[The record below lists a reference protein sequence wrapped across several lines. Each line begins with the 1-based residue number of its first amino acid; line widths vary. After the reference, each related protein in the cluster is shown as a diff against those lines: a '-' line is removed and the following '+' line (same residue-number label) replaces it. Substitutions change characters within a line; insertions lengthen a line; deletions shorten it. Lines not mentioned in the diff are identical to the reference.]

1 MILAPLR
8 GVTIRCFRETFA
20 EEIRAAGFTEAITPF
35 ITANAG
41 YDPMKDREL
50 AFTVPEASSP
60 RGTGTEAA
68 CRSAPR
74 GEDASGTVKVTPQF
88 IGKDPVAL
96 RHCLEKVKAAGY
108 DTADLNCGCPFP
120 MVRNKGRGSGILRTP
135 DVLRRMLEVGCEV
148 MGPGKFSI
156 KARLGVD
163 RSDELLKLMPM
174 INEFPLRFLT
184 VHARTARQ
192 MYTGV
197 CDAGGLEEVRKV
209 AKVPI
214 VINGDIPFPPTE
226 HLATSQ
232 PRNLAT
238 SRIMIGRSFIR
249 HLGTRDDSDELLNRY
264 ITASQTELCGDR
276 PVLGRMKE
284 LISYWKDLPRW
295 SRRWNVIKLC
305 RTVDELKSCLDV

>member
-20 EEIRAAGFTEAITPF
+20 EEIRVAGFTEAITPF

-41 YDPMKDREL
+41 YDPLRDREL
-50 AFTVPEASSP
+50 SNQTIRQSDNQTI
-60 RGTGTEAA
+60 RI
-68 CRSAPR
+68 
-74 GEDASGTVKVTPQF
+74 TPQF
-88 IGKDPVAL
+88 IGKDPEAL
-96 RHCLEKVKAAGY
+96 RVCLEKVKAAGY

-120 MVRNKGRGSGILRTP
+120 MVRNKGRGSGILRTS

-148 MGPGKFSI
+148 MGAGKFSM

-163 RSDELLKLMPM
+163 RGDELLKLMPM

-197 CDAGGLEEVRKV
+197 CDAGGLEEVWKV
-209 AKVPI
+209 AKVP
-214 VINGDIPFPPTE
+214 VVRNGDVEFPFPDKRRDAASPLGE
-226 HLATSQ
+226 V
-232 PRNLAT
+232 
-238 SRIMIGRSFIR
+238 MIGRGFVR
-249 HLGTRDDSDELLNRY
+249 WLGTREDSRELLERY
-264 ITASQTELCGDR
+264 IAASQEELCGDR

-295 SRRWNVIKLC
+295 KRRWDVIKIC
-305 RTVDELKSCLDV
+305 RTVDELKAII

>member
-20 EEIRAAGFTEAITPF
+20 DEIRAAGFTEAITPF

-41 YDPMKDREL
+41 YDPLKDREL
-50 AFTVPEASSP
+50 QKCSNVRMLECSNAG
-60 RGTGTEAA
+60 RI
-68 CRSAPR
+68 
-74 GEDASGTVKVTPQF
+74 KITPQF
-88 IGKDPVAL
+88 IGKDPEVL
-96 RHCLEKVKAAGY
+96 RGCLEKVKAAGY

-148 MGPGKFSI
+148 MGAGKFSM

-174 INEFPLRFLT
+174 INQFPLRFLT

-192 MYTGV
+192 MYEGS
-197 CDAGGLEEVRKV
+197 CDWEAVEAIENSARVPVVR
-209 AKVPI
+209 
-214 VINGDIPFPPTE
+214 NGDIACIGASDHPTIR
-226 HLATSQ
+226 
-232 PRNLAT
+232 PV
-238 SRIMIGRSFIR
+238 MVGRSFIR
-249 HLGTRDDSDELLNRY
+249 CLGVGEDSGELLRRY
-264 ITASQTELCGDR
+264 ISVSQAELCGDR

-295 SRRWNVIKLC
+295 KSRWNIIKIC
-305 RTVDELKSCLDV
+305 RTVDELKAII

>member
-35 ITANAG
+35 IGAMRG
-41 YDPMKDREL
+41 IDPMKNYEL
-50 AFTVPEASSP
+50 RITNYECS
-60 RGTGTEAA
+60 
-68 CRSAPR
+68 
-74 GEDASGTVKVTPQF
+74 GESLHSQFAIRNSQFPKVTPQF
-88 IGKDPVAL
+88 IGKDPEAL
-96 RHCLEKVKAAGY
+96 RVCLEKIRAAGY

-148 MGPGKFSI
+148 MGAGKFSM

-163 RSDELLKLMPM
+163 RNDELLKLMPM

-197 CDAGGLEEVRKV
+197 CDAGGLEEVWKA
-209 AKVPI
+209 AKVQI
-214 VINGDIPFPPTE
+214 VVNGDIPFPPTE
-226 HLATSQ
+226 HLATPQ
-232 PRNLAT
+232 LRNLAT
-238 SRIMIGRSFIR
+238 SRIMIGRSFIC
-249 HLGTRDDSDELLNRY
+249 HFGTREDSDELLGRY
-264 ITASQTELCGDR
+264 IAASQAELCGDR

-284 LISYWKDLPRW
+284 LIAYWKDLPRW
-295 SRRWNVIKLC
+295 KRRWNIIKLC
-305 RTVDELKSCLDV
+305 RTVDELKSCLV